1 MVLRPQ
7 KNPAPFNDEF
17 TLLDIIEFFKA
28 NFKIILLFMFLGC
41 FLGFLSQKLISTEY
55 NGSVLISPGIVAGIY
70 IDDSRSIVTKLN
82 SNSFYSK
89 QTFLACNPSFN
100 KDTDI
105 DYEIS
110 NIVKPILK
118 NDGVLIEL
126 KMNSSNKEMIHSCL
140 ENIINDINASQ
151 KKIADPLIKSKKDK
165 LNLIVTQLNV
175 LQDLKVFSD
184 KEIKNLIGNEET
196 KLKEKL
202 NILILFSKF
211 LAHEILDIST
221 QRNSE
226 ENDLSPERTKESAK
240 ILPINIQISKFSS
253 LKFLMSLG
261 LIIGGGLGIF
271 VSFFKK
277 YAKVK

>member
-1 MVLRPQ
+1 MLLRPQ
-7 KNPAPFNDEF
+7 KNSVPFNDEF

-41 FLGFLSQKLISTEY
+41 FLGFLSKKLISTEY
-55 NGSVLISPGIVAGIY
+55 NGSVLISPGIVAGKY

-89 QTFLACNPSFN
+89 QTFLACNPSFK

-110 NIVKPILK
+110 NIVKPILR

-165 LNLIVTQLNV
+165 INLIVTQLNV
-175 LQDLKVFSD
+175 LKNLKVFSE
-184 KEIKNLIGNEET
+184 KEIKNLIANEET

-202 NILILFSKF
+202 NILILSNKF
-211 LAHEILDIST
+211 LALEILDISK
-221 QRNSE
+221 QLSSE
-226 ENDLSPERTKESAK
+226 ENDLSSEHTKEAEK
-240 ILPINIQISKFSS
+240 IIPIDIQPNIFTS
-253 LKFLMSLG
+253 LKFLMVLG
-261 LIIGGGLGIF
+261 LIIGAGLGI
-271 VSFFKK
+271 VMSFFKK
-277 YAKVK
+277 YIKAR